1 MNNLLK
7 TLRTGLKL
15 FLFLLLLVGKV
26 LFNLIIFLIKEISKA
41 FIRILI
47 TILLL
52 VSIFILVKTYI
63 F

>member
-26 LFNLIIFLIKEISKA
+26 LFNLISFLIKEISKA